1 MEESVVSPEHPV
13 YKMIT
18 GIVKR
23 LVDANQDIEFFRKQT
38 WTVVVV
44 DSPES
49 NAFVLPVSKTFLM
62 MTQLSAFC

>member
-1 MEESVVSPEHPV
+1 
-13 YKMIT
+13 MIT

-49 NAFVLPVSKTFLM
+49 NALVLPVSKTFLM